1 MTSPEDLSG
10 WRFLPRNLPEP
21 SAPLSRR
28 VELRLRNMATFTA
41 QRMNMSDG
49 FDPLIQ
55 MQEEEIE
62 LKGRK
67 LVHLLKLWE
76 EGKPL
81 ITSIEPLDT
90 GV

>member
-10 WRFLPRNLPEP
+10 WRFLPPQP
-21 SAPLSRR
+21 AGTIAPLSRR

-67 LVHLLKLWE
+67 LIHLLRMWE
-76 EGKPL
+76 EMQEKERPKSVVPG
-81 ITSIEPLDT
+81 
-90 GV
+90 

>member
-1 MTSPEDLSG
+1 MNVSNDSHSGDDPRDLSLPL
-10 WRFLPRNLPEP
+10 WRRTQ
-21 SAPLSRR
+21 
-28 VELRLRNMATFTA
+28 LRLQNMATFTA

-81 ITSIEPLDT
+81 ITSEPLDT

>member
-1 MTSPEDLSG
+1 MTLPEDLSG
-10 WRFLPRNLPEP
+10 WRFLPRSLPEP

-28 VELRLRNMATFTA
+28 VELRLRNMGTFTA
-41 QRMNMSDG
+41 QLMNTSDG

-76 EGKPL
+76 GGKPL
-81 ITSIEPLDT
+81 TTFEPLDT

>member
-67 LVHLLKLWE
+67 LVHLLKMWE
-76 EGKPL
+76 QTKGLTSTTKPL
-81 ITSIEPLDT
+81 D
-90 GV
+90 

>member
-10 WRFLPRNLPEP
+10 WRFLPRSLPEP

-28 VELRLRNMATFTA
+28 VELRLRNMGIFTA
-41 QRMNMSDG
+41 QLMNTSDG
-49 FDPLIQ
+49 LDPLIQ

-67 LVHLLKLWE
+67 LIHLLKLLE
-76 EGKPL
+76 DQEITSTNKPL
-81 ITSIEPLDT
+81 DS

>member
-1 MTSPEDLSG
+1 MTLPEDLSA
-10 WRFLPRNLPEP
+10 WRFLPRSLPEP

-49 FDPLIQ
+49 FDTLIQ

-67 LVHLLKLWE
+67 LVHLLTMWE
-76 EGKPL
+76 EGKEA
-81 ITSIEPLDT
+81 TSTNNPLD
-90 GV
+90 

>member
-1 MTSPEDLSG
+1 MG
-10 WRFLPRNLPEP
+10 
-21 SAPLSRR
+21 
-28 VELRLRNMATFTA
+28 TFTA
-41 QRMNMSDG
+41 QLMSTSDG
-49 FDPLIQ
+49 LDPLIQ

-67 LVHLLKLWE
+67 LVHLLKLLE

-81 ITSIEPLDT
+81 TTFEPLDT

>member
-67 LVHLLKLWE
+67 LVHLLRMWE
-76 EGKPL
+76 EMQEEERPKNAPL
-81 ITSIEPLDT
+81 
-90 GV
+90 G

>member
-1 MTSPEDLSG
+1 MG
-10 WRFLPRNLPEP
+10 I
-21 SAPLSRR
+21 
-28 VELRLRNMATFTA
+28 FTA
-41 QRMNMSDG
+41 QLMNTSDG

-67 LVHLLKLWE
+67 LVHLLKLLE
-76 EGKPL
+76 DREL
-81 ITSIEPLDT
+81 TSTKKPLDT

>member
-1 MTSPEDLSG
+1 
-10 WRFLPRNLPEP
+10 
-21 SAPLSRR
+21 
-28 VELRLRNMATFTA
+28 MATFTA
-41 QRMNMSDG
+41 QRMNTSDG

-67 LVHLLKLWE
+67 LVHLLRLWE
-76 EGKPL
+76 EINLPSH
-81 ITSIEPLDT
+81 TSKPLDT

>member
-1 MTSPEDLSG
+1 MNDLSD
-10 WRFLPRNLPEP
+10 WRFLPRSLPEP

-28 VELRLRNMATFTA
+28 VELRLRNMGIFTA
-41 QRMNMSDG
+41 QLMNTSDG

-67 LVHLLKLWE
+67 LVHLLKMWE
-76 EGKPL
+76 EAKGLTSTTKPL
-81 ITSIEPLDT
+81 D
-90 GV
+90 

>member
-1 MTSPEDLSG
+1 MNDLSD
-10 WRFLPRNLPEP
+10 WRFLPRSLPEP

-28 VELRLRNMATFTA
+28 VELRLRNMGIFTA
-41 QRMNMSDG
+41 QLMNTSDG

-81 ITSIEPLDT
+81 TTFEPLDT

>member
-1 MTSPEDLSG
+1 MTLPEDLSA
-10 WRFLPRNLPEP
+10 WRFLPRCLPEP

-28 VELRLRNMATFTA
+28 VELRLRNMAMFTA

-67 LVHLLKLWE
+67 LVHLLKMWE
-76 EGKPL
+76 EAKEATSTNKPL
-81 ITSIEPLDT
+81 D
-90 GV
+90 